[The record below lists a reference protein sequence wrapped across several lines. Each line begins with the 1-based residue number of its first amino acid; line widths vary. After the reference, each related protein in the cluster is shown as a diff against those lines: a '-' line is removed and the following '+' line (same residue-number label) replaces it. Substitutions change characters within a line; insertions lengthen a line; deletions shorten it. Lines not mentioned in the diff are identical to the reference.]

1 MNDQTDQAA
10 VPAVVNVHNENGQA
24 LAVRSALDIKP
35 SLFKAGLERRKKNR
49 DTLIDWVRE
58 ALVEGTDFG
67 RIHVIKK
74 DRCDKGA
81 YCDNPYHFSKPSLW
95 KAGAEKI
102 SGMLGLRV
110 TWPTLRAYEER
121 IIRGDQINEILLR
134 CELTNSEGVIVAE
147 GIGGRTND
155 GDLNKALK
163 MAKKSGQIDAVLNV
177 GGLSEVFTQDLE
189 DMSEDQLAGSR
200 DPFQPGE
207 DRVESAIPRNAKPL
221 SSHCPI
227 GKDWKGVPWSE
238 VDDGFLSWIVSTI
251 DDKPDL
257 RDRALQEL
265 ESRSVE
271 SQEAGE
277 RRRDDRLAGTKKKIQ
292 DYARELA
299 TATSLDQVI
308 VIKEELPAEFE
319 PGLRA
324 FIMERE
330 DELGPNPSTGA

>member
-10 VPAVVNVHNENGQA
+10 VPAAVENGQA
-24 LAVRSALDIKP
+24 LEVRSALDIKP
-35 SLFKAGLERRKKNR
+35 SLFKSGLERRKKNR
-49 DTLIDWVRE
+49 DALIDWIKS

-67 RIHVIKK
+67 RIHVIKR

-102 SGMLGLRV
+102 AGMLGLRV
-110 TWPTLRAYEER
+110 TWPTLKAYEER
-121 IIRGDQINEILLR
+121 IIRGEPITEILLR
-134 CELTNSEGVIVAE
+134 CELINAEGVVVAE

-189 DMSEDQLAGSR
+189 DMDPDKLGEGR

-207 DRVESAIPRNAKPL
+207 ERVESAIPRNAKPL
-221 SSHCPI
+221 STHCPI
-227 GKDWKGVPWSE
+227 GRDWKGVPWEE
-238 VDDGFLSWIVSTI
+238 VDDGFINWIVANI

-265 ESRSVE
+265 EGRSVQT
-271 SQEAGE
+271 QEAVD
-277 RRRDDRLAGTKKKIQ
+277 RRRSAILNPKKKIQ
-292 DYARELA
+292 DFAREIA
-299 TATSLDQVI
+299 QATSLDQII
-308 VIKEELPAEFE
+308 VIKEELPDDFE

-324 FIMERE
+324 FIQERE
-330 DELGPNPSTGA
+330 AELGPSTGA

>member
-1 MNDQTDQAA
+1 MNDKPDQAA
-10 VPAVVNVHNENGQA
+10 VPAVVNVINENGHA
-24 LAVRSALDIKP
+24 LEVRSALDIKP

-49 DTLIDWVRE
+49 DALIDWIRE

-67 RIHVIKK
+67 RIHVIPK
-74 DRCDKGA
+74 DRCPDGA
-81 YCDNPYHFSKPSLW
+81 FCANPYHFSKPSLW

-102 SGMLGLRV
+102 AGMLGLRV
-110 TWPTLRAYEER
+110 TWPALRAYEDR
-121 IIRGDQINEILLR
+121 IIRGEPITQILLR
-134 CELTNSEGVIVAE
+134 CELLNADGVIVAE
-147 GIGGRTND
+147 GIGGRAGGD
-155 GDLNKALK
+155 DLNKALK

-189 DMSEDQLAGSR
+189 DMTPEQIAGKR

-207 DRVESAIPRNAKPL
+207 ERVESAIPRNAKPL

-227 GKDWKGVPWSE
+227 GKDWKGVPWVE
-238 VDDGFLSWIVSTI
+238 VDSGFLTWIIEKI

-271 SQEAGE
+271 TDEAAD
-277 RRRDDRLAGTKKKIQ
+277 RRRDDRLAGPKKKVS

-299 TATSLDQVI
+299 LATSLDQII
-308 VIKEELPAEFE
+308 VIKEELPADFE
-319 PGLRA
+319 PGLRV
-324 FIMERE
+324 FIAERE
-330 DELGPNPSTGA
+330 AQLGPT

>member
-1 MNDQTDQAA
+1 MTENNDSAA
-10 VPAVVNVHNENGQA
+10 VKAVVNIVNENGRE
-24 LAVRSALDIKP
+24 LEVRSALDIKP
-35 SLFKAGLERRKKNR
+35 SLFKAGLDRRKKNR
-49 DTLIDWVRE
+49 DALIDHIRD

-67 RIHVIKK
+67 RIHVMPK
-74 DRCDKGA
+74 DRCPDGA
-81 YCDNPYHFSKPSLW
+81 FCANAYHFSKPSLW

-102 SGMLGLRV
+102 AGILGLRV
-110 TWPTLRAYEER
+110 TWPTLRLYEDR
-121 IIRGDQINEILLR
+121 IIRGDNVTQILLR
-134 CELTNSEGVIVAE
+134 CELLNSDGVIIAE
-147 GIGGRTND
+147 GIGGRD
-155 GDLNKALK
+155 VGDDLNKALK

-189 DMSEDQLAGSR
+189 DMDPEKLAGQR

-207 DRVESAIPRNAKPL
+207 ERVESAIPRNAKPL

-227 GKDWKGVPWSE
+227 GKDWKGVPWAE
-238 VDDGFLSWIVSTI
+238 VDAGFLSWIIEKI

-257 RDRALQEL
+257 RDRALKEL

-271 SQEAGE
+271 TDEAGE

-299 TATSLDQVI
+299 TAKNLDQI
-308 VIKEELPAEFE
+308 LVIKEELPEDFE

-324 FIMERE
+324 FIAERE
-330 DELGPNPSTGA
+330 AELGPQ

>member
-1 MNDQTDQAA
+1 MNDQTEKAA
-10 VPAVVNVHNENGQA
+10 VPAVMNIHNENGQA
-24 LAVRSALDIKP
+24 LEVRAALDIKP

-67 RIHVIKK
+67 RLHVVKRDVC
-74 DRCDKGA
+74 DRGKWCEND
-81 YCDNPYHFSKPSLW
+81 YHFSKPSLW

-110 TWPTLRAYEER
+110 AWPTLRAYEDR
-121 IIRGDQINEILLR
+121 IIRGEDVKEILLR
-134 CELTNSEGVIVAE
+134 CELTNSDGLVVAE
-147 GIGGRTND
+147 GIGGRKND

-189 DMSEDQLAGSR
+189 DMSEDQVAGAR

-207 DRVESAIPRNAKPL
+207 DRVESAIPRNQKPL
-221 SSHCPI
+221 ESHCPI
-227 GKDWKGVPWSE
+227 GKEWRNVPWGE
-238 VDDGFLSWIVSTI
+238 VDDGFLSWIIGHI

-257 RDRALQEL
+257 VARARKEVEL
-265 ESRSVE
+265 RYPEND
-271 SQEAGE
+271 EAKD
-277 RRRDDRLAGTKKKIQ
+277 RRRAGNMATGKKVS
-292 DYARELA
+292 DYARELTEA
-299 TATSLDQVI
+299 KRLDQII

-319 PGLRA
+319 PALRT
-324 FIMERE
+324 FIATRER
-330 DELGPNPSTGA
+330 ELGPE

>member
-1 MNDQTDQAA
+1 MNDNTDQAV
-10 VPAVVNVHNENGQA
+10 VPTVVENGHA
-24 LAVRSALDIKP
+24 LEVRSALDIKP
-35 SLFKAGLERRKKNR
+35 SVFKAGLERRKKNR
-49 DTLIDWVRE
+49 DALIDWIRD
-58 ALVEGTDFG
+58 ALVEGTDYG
-67 RIHVIKK
+67 RIHVIKR

-102 SGMLGLRV
+102 AGMLGLRV
-110 TWPTLRAYEER
+110 TWPTLRAYENR
-121 IIRGDQINEILLR
+121 IIAGEPVTEILLR
-134 CELTNSEGVIVAE
+134 CELTNPEGAIVAE

-189 DMSEDQLAGSR
+189 DMDPEKLGEGR

-207 DRVESAIPRNAKPL
+207 DRVESVIPRNSKPL

-271 SQEAGE
+271 TDEAGE
-277 RRRDDRLAGTKKKIQ
+277 RRRDDRLTGQKKKIQ

-299 TATSLDQVI
+299 LATNLDQI
-308 VIKEELPAEFE
+308 LVIKEELPEDYE

-324 FIMERE
+324 FIQERE
-330 DELGPNPSTGA
+330 TELGPN

>member
-1 MNDQTDQAA
+1 MSENTEKAA
-10 VPAVVNVHNENGQA
+10 VPAVVNIHNENGQA
-24 LAVRSALDIKP
+24 LEVRAALDIKP

-74 DRCDKGA
+74 DRCPDGA
-81 YCDNPYHFSKPSLW
+81 YCSNPYHFSKPSLW

-110 TWPTLRAYEER
+110 AWPTLRDYEDR
-121 IIRGDQINEILLR
+121 IIRGEAVTEILLR
-134 CELTNSEGVIVAE
+134 CELTNSDGQLVAE

-189 DMSEDQLAGSR
+189 DMSDDQLAGSR

-221 SSHCPI
+221 STHCPI

-238 VDDGFLSWIVSTI
+238 VDDGFLNWIVSKI

-277 RRRDDRLAGTKKKIQ
+277 RRRDDRLVGTKKKIQ
-292 DYARELA
+292 DFARELA
-299 TATSLDQVI
+299 LATSLDQII
-308 VIKEELPAEFE
+308 VIKEELPDDFE

-324 FIMERE
+324 FIAERE
-330 DELGPNPSTGA
+330 AELGPDSSTGA